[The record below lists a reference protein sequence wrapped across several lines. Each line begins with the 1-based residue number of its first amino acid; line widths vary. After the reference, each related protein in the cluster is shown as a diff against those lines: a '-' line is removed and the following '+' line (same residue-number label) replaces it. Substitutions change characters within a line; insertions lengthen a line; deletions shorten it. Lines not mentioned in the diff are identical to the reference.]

1 MQTQTIFRQ
10 AITGQMR
17 TIFGAFDHV
26 TQDASETQDTR
37 DYPLWVMGSELPES
51 FLNEEV
57 DFDVTVGER
66 FYTSDLANMWHD
78 VVFMKA
84 LMKHP
89 EAVMPLRAITKRLG
103 IKVSPIQIRDCFH
116 VLKVTDEYLFEN
128 QVDTVEDLVV
138 KIIKKK
144 MTPPSDVVRND
155 LDSAFRSRY
164 GTELG
169 LSA

>member
-1 MQTQTIFRQ
+1 MQTQTIFG
-10 AITGQMR
+10 T
-17 TIFGAFDHV
+17 FNHV
-26 TQDASETQDTR
+26 SQDTS
-37 DYPLWVMGSELPES
+37 DLPLWVMDSELPES

-57 DFDVTVGER
+57 DFGLTVGKC
-66 FYTSDLANMWHD
+66 FYISDLANMWHD

-89 EAVMPLRAITKRLG
+89 EAIMPLKAMVRRLK
-103 IKVSPIQIRDCFH
+103 IKVNPIQIRDYFH

-138 KIIKKK
+138 KITKKK